1 MKWLLDLVWPKSPK
15 TMAEVESSYGNSPY
29 ENLRPPAWKGDY
41 SQSTVQELRIA
52 LNEAGDNKRAVR
64 LLELLIAVFP
74 IANVPFST
82 TTLFGLMDNG
92 DYFVTFAQP
101 DRRLTFTVDA
111 NGTNSWHSIENQAR
125 GGATRSGPLI
135 LDCGHLADLLRL
147 HFGEW
152 ARSDADVK
160 PPAWKDEPA
169 TASNGPTVP
178 EVDSLSRQ
186 VVALREEVA
195 RVKVEAMRAIL
206 EARHEAARDAADWRG
221 ERDALAQRL
230 ERAETSAKWQT
241 DERKKW
247 EEQNLYEMMQ
257 TENRVSMMNLQHGL
271 AIETLEK
278 ANEDK
283 DARLKQVESFFPV
296 GWVPGTTYRRYQG
309 NMYIS
314 VYPALVESND
324 GYNFTV
330 SSAKDAHVGMTDA
343 KGFATLSE
351 AMAESERLAE
361 ELRVAMED
369 RTVVGGPVVKQECSE
384 VVRG

>member
-1 MKWLLDLVWPKSPK
+1 MKWLIDLIRPKAPK

-52 LNEAGDNKRAVR
+52 LNEAGGNKRAVR

-111 NGTNSWHSIENQAR
+111 NGTNSWHSIECQER

-169 TASNGPTVP
+169 TVSNGATVP

-195 RVKVEAMRAIL
+195 RVKVEAMQAIL

-221 ERDALAQRL
+221 ERDKLWLRVNDVEGTECDVVNALHELDRRL
-230 ERAETSAKWQT
+230 
-241 DERKKW
+241 
-247 EEQNLYEMMQ
+247 
-257 TENRVSMMNLQHGL
+257 GC
-271 AIETLEK
+271 
-278 ANEDK
+278 
-283 DARLKQVESFFPV
+283 VESFFPA
-296 GWVPGTTYRRYQG
+296 GWVPGTTYHRYHG
-309 NMYIS
+309 DMFIC
-314 VYPALVESND
+314 VYPSVLFGKND
-324 GYNFTV
+324 YSV
-330 SSAKDAHVGMTDA
+330 SVSCVNDAGVGVTEERR
-343 KGFATLSE
+343 FATLSE
-351 AMAESERLAE
+351 AMARGEQLAE